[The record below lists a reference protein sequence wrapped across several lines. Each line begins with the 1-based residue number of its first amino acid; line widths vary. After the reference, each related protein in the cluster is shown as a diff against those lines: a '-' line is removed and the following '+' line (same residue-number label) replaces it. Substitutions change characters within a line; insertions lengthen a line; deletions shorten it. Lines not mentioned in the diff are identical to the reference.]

1 MFVLLSKIV
10 ELNRVWSLILFN
22 LYNQTSITTFSMRAA
37 NSPTFAVW
45 NRVSNIYIH
54 QNLSLTYTVYTSY
67 FTNNILIN
75 WLTDSQSSLNFFEKQ
90 LLNCKKKNGLEIFQ
104 KIGIVKK

>member
-1 MFVLLSKIV
+1 MQYEIG
-10 ELNRVWSLILFN
+10 
-22 LYNQTSITTFSMRAA
+22 Y
-37 NSPTFAVW
+37 
-45 NRVSNIYIH
+45 

-90 LLNCKKKNGLEIFQ
+90 LLNCFKKNALEIFQ